1 MTPEQVSLVQESFK
15 KVLPIAPQAADLF
28 YGRLF
33 EIAPQVRPLF
43 PADLKEQKRKLMAM
57 LGTAVTNLHQV
68 DKIVPAVQD
77 LGRRHASYG
86 VTAEHYK
93 PVGEALIWT
102 LAAGA
107 GRRLHAG
114 GRGRLG
120 RSLHDARRRHDRRR
134 RKPAKKG
141 LLARMFGGCGR
152 APKPKGPGNPEC
164 RAPLDHAGEDRVSG

>member
-15 KVLPIAPQAADLF
+15 KVQPIAPQAADLF

-33 EIAPQVRPLF
+33 EIAPQVRPMF

-77 LGRRHASYG
+77 LGRRHAGYG
-86 VTAEHYK
+86 VTSEHYK

-102 LAAGA
+102 LQQGLGDGFTPAVKGAWVEAYTTLAGVMTAAAKPPKEPPRACSA
-107 GRRLHAG
+107 GRQPDPKSKRARRPCAPSPLG
-114 GRGRLG
+114 SRRGR
-120 RSLHDARRRHDRRR
+120 
-134 RKPAKKG
+134 
-141 LLARMFGGCGR
+141 
-152 APKPKGPGNPEC
+152 
-164 RAPLDHAGEDRVSG
+164 

>member
-1 MTPEQVSLVQESFK
+1 MTPEQVGLVQESFK
-15 KVLPIAPQAADLF
+15 KVQPIAAQAADLF

-77 LGRRHASYG
+77 LGRRHAGYG

-102 LAAGA
+102 LGQGLGDAFTPAVE
-107 GRRLHAG
+107 GRV
-114 GRGRLG
+114 GRG
-120 RSLHDARRRHDRRR
+120 LHDARRRHDRRR
-134 RKPAKKG
+134 QAGEKKG
-141 LLARMFGGCGR
+141 LLARMFG
-152 APKPKGPGNPEC
+152 
-164 RAPLDHAGEDRVSG
+164 

>member
-1 MTPEQVSLVQESFK
+1 MTPEQVGLVQESFK

-33 EIAPQVRPLF
+33 EIAPELRRLF

-77 LGRRHASYG
+77 LGRRHAGYG

-102 LAAGA
+102 LGQGLGDAFTPALKSSWVEAYTMLAGVMTDAA
-107 GRRLHAG
+107 
-114 GRGRLG
+114 
-120 RSLHDARRRHDRRR
+120 
-134 RKPAKKG
+134 KPARKG
-141 LLARMFGGCGR
+141 LLARMFGR
-152 APKPKGPGNPEC
+152 PA
-164 RAPLDHAGEDRVSG
+164 A